1 MLPIH
6 TVNERTLTSHSIT
19 SPSAYNRIV
28 EVNKER
34 RKASHPPVCDTKQ
47 LASLLLV
54 YRANLQPIQRVYS
67 ARHIH
72 SSCCALRSYGNATE
86 AANQHSMVPAILN
99 VYLPET
105 LEYK

>member
-1 MLPIH
+1 MKGL
-6 TVNERTLTSHSIT
+6 SHSIT

-47 LASLLLV
+47 LAFLLLV

-72 SSCCALRSYGNATE
+72 SRRCGSRSYGNTRE
-86 AANQHSMVPAILN
+86 AANQHSMVPAVLN

-105 LEYK
+105 SEYK